1 MEGAGPGSRP
11 SEASGSSTL
20 LRSGTR
26 HARVMQG
33 VAWGCT
39 GSFQRAGGSPSRGAL
54 TRSRRHPAERPRVGS
69 GPSPAVTGGDSAGPP
84 KVRQSEGPAVTSARE
99 YRTRFEEIRQRH
111 GLVTNT
117 KEDALPPSPTGGW
130 LPGSRTA
137 GVEGVG
143 TADAGGD
150 IGGRGAGPERGPTL
164 QALHSSSVDQLRG
177 EGHRESHGR
186 LMLLAGLSPGPPA
199 SIHSADA
206 ECSARGWGG
215 RSSFSPS
222 SGRGRSPWGRP
233 DRPAPS
239 VPSGGHTS
247 MLSPPAAGS
256 CPQPAATRHS
266 LCPLR
271 RAGVFTAQG
280 PCPVRRPPPG
290 CAGASSAGVASQAPR
305 AGSAA
310 GHTPRWR
317 SGRLGVH

>member
-1 MEGAGPGSRP
+1 MLLVTPGVWKPWWLSRLMDTAGPRWLGLWGRHPQDTHTMEGAGPGSRP

-39 GSFQRAGGSPSRGAL
+39 GSFQRAGGSPSGGAL

-99 YRTRFEEIRQRH
+99 YRTWFEEIRQRH

-150 IGGRGAGPERGPTL
+150 IGGRGAGPERGP
-164 QALHSSSVDQLRG
+164 HS
-177 EGHRESHGR
+177 R
-186 LMLLAGLSPGPPA
+186 LCTQVLWTSC
-199 SIHSADA
+199 
-206 ECSARGWGG
+206 EAR
-215 RSSFSPS
+215 
-222 SGRGRSPWGRP
+222 
-233 DRPAPS
+233 AI
-239 VPSGGHTS
+239 
-247 MLSPPAAGS
+247 GS
-256 CPQPAATRHS
+256 LT
-266 LCPLR
+266 
-271 RAGVFTAQG
+271 GV
-280 PCPVRRPPPG
+280 
-290 CAGASSAGVASQAPR
+290 
-305 AGSAA
+305 
-310 GHTPRWR
+310 
-317 SGRLGVH
+317 